1 MMLMRKHHIVATVA
15 ALVIGL
21 SAAEGLRPARAD
33 GPAVSF
39 AAVCA
44 QKEIEVITL
53 IEDHGA
59 ADDLASDKLIDA
71 GATLLRARLA
81 CYHGHVSEAVALYD
95 QILSLGP
102 VNFAGGQ

>member
-21 SAAEGLRPARAD
+21 SAAEGLRTARAD
-33 GPAVSF
+33 GSPVSF
-39 AAVCA
+39 AAICA
-44 QKEIEVITL
+44 QKEIQVITL

-59 ADDLASDKLIDA
+59 AADLASDTLGDA
-71 GATLLRARLA
+71 GVTMLRARMA
-81 CYHGHVSEAVALYD
+81 CYDGHVSEAVALYD

-102 VNFAGGQ
+102 AKLAGGQ